1 MAWKG
6 FRVYLSPGFPMK
18 RWSSIAFLTLAVAFP
33 RIGTAQSCTPPDA
46 TITYNASSNDGY
58 VCGGQNFTAEVPD
71 AGPGATYAWDTASTF
86 ALITSGQGTRTVTV
100 SVKNLLTSPSG
111 GLSVTVTNA
120 CGTNAS
126 NREIRRI
133 TLVDVANISVTPS
146 PAIIGIGPV
155 GCANSDY
162 TATISPGL
170 AYVPPERTYQ
180 WQVNNGTIVSGQGT
194 PSISFHSD
202 SGNVTWSVIQQDR
215 CSPLGAYHAHSS
227 TMSAV
232 AAVNSSHTVEAP
244 SHVAPNSTDNAAFL
258 SNWQDL
264 LLSGPRLSSLVWS
277 IDNGTLQGGANSMPA
292 VFTAGSSGNVTLTA
306 TLTDY
311 CGHTYT
317 PSQSIPI
324 GQSPPAAIVLT
335 ADDRVCSN
343 EEAQAS
349 VTPVQGAAYGWTIGG
364 GAITAGQGTPTI
376 KFVPTGAA
384 QIALEVTV
392 NVTTRSKLID
402 VSPLPDASIA
412 AAAAVLPRMSATASV
427 AHAGAG
433 ARYAWSAMN
442 AKIVGPSDQ
451 PEITYVAG
459 DAGNVR
465 LDLLVMNASGCGAVG
480 STTIAVV
487 GTPRRRAAG
496 H

>member
-1 MAWKG
+1 
-6 FRVYLSPGFPMK
+6 
-18 RWSSIAFLTLAVAFP
+18 
-33 RIGTAQSCTPPDA
+33 
-46 TITYNASSNDGY
+46 
-58 VCGGQNFTAEVPD
+58 
-71 AGPGATYAWDTASTF
+71 
-86 ALITSGQGTRTVTV
+86 
-100 SVKNLLTSPSG
+100 VKNVLTSPAG

-120 CGTNAS
+120 CGTNAGS
-126 NREIRRI
+126 REIRRI
-133 TLVDVANISVTPS
+133 TLYDAANISVTPS
-146 PAIIGIGPV
+146 PVIIGIGPI

-162 TATISPGL
+162 IATISPGL

-194 PSISFHSD
+194 PSIAFHSG
-202 SGNVTWSVIQQDR
+202 SGDVTWSVIQQDR
-215 CSPLGAYHAHSS
+215 CSSLGAYHTHSGS
-227 TMSAV
+227 FL
-232 AAVNSSHTVEAP
+232 AADPIGQSPRIVGPDS
-244 SHVAPNSTDNAAFL
+244 VAPNSTGNNANL
-258 SNWQDL
+258 SNWQEL
-264 LLSGPRLSSLVWS
+264 FLGNGPRVSSFMWS
-277 IDNGTLQGGANSMPA
+277 VSNGALPVPGDADGLPLT
-292 VFTAGSSGNVTLTA
+292 FTAGSSGNVTITA
-306 TLTDY
+306 ALTDY

-317 PSQSIPI
+317 PSLSIPI

-335 ADDRVCSN
+335 ADDRICSN

-349 VTPVQGAAYGWTIGG
+349 VTPFQGAAYGWTIAG
-364 GAITAGQGTPTI
+364 GAITSGQGTPTI

-384 QIALEVTV
+384 QVALDVMV
-392 NVTTRSKLID
+392 NVMTQSKLID

-412 AAAAVLPRMSATASV
+412 TAAAVLPRAIATASV

-451 PEITYVAG
+451 REITYVAG

-465 LDLLVMNASGCGAVG
+465 LDLLVMNASGCVAVG

-487 GTPRRRAAG
+487 GTPRHRAAG

>member
-1 MAWKG
+1 
-6 FRVYLSPGFPMK
+6 MK
-18 RWSSIAFLTLAVAFP
+18 RWSSIAFLTLAVGFP
-33 RIGTAQSCTPPDA
+33 RFGTAQSCTPPDV
-46 TITYNASSNDGY
+46 TITYDASSSDGY
-58 VCGGQNFTAEVPD
+58 VCGGASVTAEVPD
-71 AGPGATYAWDTASTF
+71 AGPGATYAWETGSTF

-100 SVKNLLTSPSG
+100 SVKDALTSPG
-111 GLSVTVTNA
+111 GALGVTVTNA
-120 CGTNAS
+120 CGTNAG

-133 TLVDVANISVTPS
+133 TLSDVANASIAPS
-146 PAIIGIGPV
+146 PTIIGIGPV

-162 TATISPGL
+162 TATISPGP
-170 AYVPPERTYQ
+170 AYVPPERIFQ

-194 PSISFHSD
+194 PSIAFHSG
-202 SGNVTWSVIQQDR
+202 SGSVTWSVIRQDR
-215 CSPLGAYHAHSS
+215 CSPLGAYPTHSGS
-227 TMSAV
+227 FL
-232 AAVNSSHTVEAP
+232 AADPISQSPTIVGPDS
-244 SHVAPNSTDNAAFL
+244 VAPDSTGNNANL
-258 SNWQDL
+258 SNWQEL
-264 LLSGPRLSSLVWS
+264 FLGNGPRVSNFMWS
-277 IDNGTLQGGANSMPA
+277 VSNGALPVPGDAYGVPLTFS
-292 VFTAGSSGNVTLTA
+292 AGSSGNVTITA
-306 TLTDY
+306 TLSDY

-317 PSQSIPI
+317 PSLSIPI

-335 ADDRVCSN
+335 ADDRICSD

-349 VTPVQGAAYGWTIGG
+349 VTPVQGAAYGWTIAG
-364 GAITAGQGTPTI
+364 GAITDGQGTPTI

-384 QIALEVTV
+384 QVALDVMV
-392 NVTTRSKLID
+392 NVTARSKLID
-402 VSPLPDASIA
+402 VSPRPDASIA
-412 AAAAVLPRMSATASV
+412 AAAAVLPRTSATASA

-451 PEITYVAG
+451 REITYVAG

-487 GTPRRRAAG
+487 GTPRHRAAG